1 MKKILDYQ
9 YSNCSLRTHKDS
21 PPFFSDRIAVDP
33 PAVCRII
40 IAVIIIVQFQFPIV
54 HLAGPLDGL
63 AEAARTGHGPI
74 GGVIVSRRDRSLC
87 VEDLC
92 DILVEVHAV
101 AVQGSALHEGQ
112 GAGGHRFQR
121 IPQQRAEHVPVVQ
134 HVLGGYLQIPP
145 VQVPF
150 VAGDRA
156 VLGHFL
162 HVAPSLVIVAALNNR
177 VSIPAGEAHRA
188 VDRIIQIVQSP

>member
-1 MKKILDYQ
+1 MRVVPEERIKI
-9 YSNCSLRTHKDS
+9 
-21 PPFFSDRIAVDP
+21 PPALFSDGIPVDP
-33 PAVCRII
+33 SAVFGVV
-40 IAVIIIVQFQFPIV
+40 IAVIIIGQGGFFVV

-63 AEAARTGHGPI
+63 DESSGAGGCPI

-87 VEDLC
+87 VEDLRH
-92 DILVEVHAV
+92 ILVEVHAV
-101 AVQGSALHEGQ
+101 AVQRSVLHEGQ

-121 IPQQRAEHVPVVQ
+121 IPQQRAEHVTVVQ
-134 HVLGGYLQIPP
+134 HVQGGYLQIAS
-145 VQVPF
+145 VQIPF

-162 HVAPSLVIVAALNNR
+162 HVAASLVIVAALNNR

-188 VDRIIQIVQSP
+188 VGRVVDHRPDAR

>member
-1 MKKILDYQ
+1 MPYSAIPYERIKIP
-9 YSNCSLRTHKDS
+9 SSL
-21 PPFFSDRIAVDP
+21 FSDGIAVDP

-40 IAVIIIVQFQFPIV
+40 KAVIVIGQGGFFVV

-63 AEAARTGHGPI
+63 DESSGAGGCSI

-87 VEDLC
+87 VEDLRH
-92 DILVEVHAV
+92 ILVEVHAV
-101 AVQGSALHEGQ
+101 AVKGSVLHEGQ

-121 IPQQRAEHVPVVQ
+121 IPQQRAEHVTVVQ
-134 HVLGGYLQIPP
+134 HVQGGYLQIAP

-162 HVAPSLVIVAALNNR
+162 HVAASLIVVAALYYTILLFR
-177 VSIPAGEAHRA
+177 L
-188 VDRIIQIVQSP
+188 